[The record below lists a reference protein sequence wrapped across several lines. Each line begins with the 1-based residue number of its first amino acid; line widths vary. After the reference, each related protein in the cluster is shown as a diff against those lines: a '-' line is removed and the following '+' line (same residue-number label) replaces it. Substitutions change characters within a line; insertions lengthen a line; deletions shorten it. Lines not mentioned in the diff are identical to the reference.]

1 MKLRIGIAI
10 LGLSA
15 VSPAM
20 AQQVQMMNFG
30 PSADDIVLHVG
41 RPDSVA
47 IPDTVDT
54 GREDALAADFGQIG
68 IVPSGEIAPDFIGP
82 KSQIDVPLWM
92 RTGFA
97 SGSPSAASLGSYQPY
112 DGPCSTL
119 PYRPRR
125 DLGFA
130 AEQRRATLYP
140 LISSIACEHGL
151 PVGLFDALIAQESR
165 YQLNALSPVGAMG
178 LAQLMPGTAR
188 YLGVKNPWDVVQ
200 NLRGGARYLREQ
212 LDEFGRVDLAL
223 AAYNAGPGRVR
234 ARRQVPRIRETI
246 NYVATITAAWSGSV
260 SREVEL
266 VRADTPTLPRN
277 PFRQAAVLAYTSPS
291 TPNPM

>member
-1 MKLRIGIAI
+1 MKSIFALAI

-15 VSPAM
+15 AAPA
-20 AQQVQMMNFG
+20 AGQQVQLMNFG
-30 PSADDIVLHVG
+30 SEGEDIILHVG
-41 RPDSVA
+41 RPDRA
-47 IPDTVDT
+47 EPTVEAT
-54 GREDALAADFGQIG
+54 ASLEDGLAADFGALAPAPLLEETID
-68 IVPSGEIAPDFIGP
+68 IAPT
-82 KSQIDVPLWM
+82 SQIPVPLWM
-92 RTGFA
+92 RTGYA
-97 SGSPSAASLGSYQPY
+97 TGAVSAASLGTYRPY
-112 DGPCSTL
+112 DGPCS
-119 PYRPRR
+119 PPAYRPRR

-188 YLGVKNPWDVVQ
+188 YLGVANPWDVVQ

-234 ARRQVPRIRETI
+234 TRRQVPRIRETM
-246 NYVATITAAWSGSV
+246 NYVSTITAAWSGSV

-266 VRADTPTLPRN
+266 IRADTPGLPRN
-277 PFRQAAVLAYTSPS
+277 PFRQAAVLTYTSPS
-291 TPNPM
+291 TANPM

>member
-1 MKLRIGIAI
+1 MKSIFALAI
-10 LGLSA
+10 FSLSA
-15 VSPAM
+15 AAPAG
-20 AQQVQMMNFG
+20 AQQVQLMNFG
-30 PSADDIVLHVG
+30 SGGEDIVLHVG
-41 RPDSVA
+41 RPDRQEPAVQA
-47 IPDTVDT
+47 NPAL
-54 GREDALAADFGQIG
+54 EDALAADFGA
-68 IVPSGEIAPDFIGP
+68 IVPAALLDETSDIGMT
-82 KSQIDVPLWM
+82 SQIEVPLWM

-97 SGSPSAASLGSYQPY
+97 TGAVLAASLGTYRPF
-112 DGPCSTL
+112 DGPCSPPT
-119 PYRPRR
+119 YRPRR

-130 AEQRRATLYP
+130 AEQRRAALYP
-140 LISSIACEHGL
+140 LISSVACEQGL

-188 YLGVKNPWDVVQ
+188 YLGVGNPWDVVQ

-246 NYVATITAAWSGSV
+246 NYVSTITAAWSGSV
-260 SREVEL
+260 SREVDL
-266 VRADTPTLPRN
+266 IRADTPGLPSN
-277 PFRQAAVLAYTSPS
+277 PFRRAAVLTYTSPS
-291 TPNPM
+291 TANPM

>member
-1 MKLRIGIAI
+1 MKLRIAIAI

-30 PSADDIVLHVG
+30 PSADDIILHVG

-47 IPDTVDT
+47 IPDIVDT

-68 IVPSGEIAPDFIGP
+68 TVPSGEIAPDYIAP
-82 KSQIDVPLWM
+82 KSQIDIPLWM
-92 RTGFA
+92 RTGFP
-97 SGSPSAASLGSYQPY
+97 SGSASAASRASYRPY
-112 DGPCSTL
+112 EGPCSA
-119 PYRPRR
+119 PAYHPRR

-165 YQLNALSPVGAMG
+165 YQLNALSPAGAMG

-188 YLGVKNPWDVVQ
+188 YLGVRNPWDVVQ

-212 LDEFGRVDLAL
+212 LDEFGRIDLAL

-234 ARRQVPRIRETI
+234 ARHRVPRIRETV
-246 NYVATITAAWSGSV
+246 NYVAAITAAWRGSV
-260 SREVEL
+260 RRDVGLDRLESL
-266 VRADTPTLPRN
+266 ILPRSS
-277 PFRQAAVLAYTSPS
+277 FRSAAVFSFTSPS
-291 TPNPM
+291 EANAK